1 MILNIFCRSPL
12 KEVAKFVV
20 RPPARLAVMVAL
32 NIVRVFAVLF
42 LMLAAEG
49 RLTWGDIIT
58 GIVAVPVLWLLKDG
72 AARYST
78 AIATWNL
85 FGAADLVLAIAFGI
99 TSSEDSPCN

>member
-1 MILNIFCRSPL
+1 
-12 KEVAKFVV
+12 
-20 RPPARLAVMVAL
+20 
-32 NIVRVFAVLF
+32 VRVFAVLF

-58 GIVAVPVLWLLKDG
+58 GIVAVPVLWLLKYG

-99 TSSEDSPCN
+99 TSSEDSPCNFSPARARKRCSTHPGRSFLRCWSRFG